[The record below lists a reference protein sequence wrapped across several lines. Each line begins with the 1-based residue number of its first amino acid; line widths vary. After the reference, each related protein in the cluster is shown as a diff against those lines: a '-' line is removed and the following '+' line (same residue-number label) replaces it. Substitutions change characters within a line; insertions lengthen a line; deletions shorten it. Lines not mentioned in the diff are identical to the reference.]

1 VVYLIEVASV
11 GEQDNFGGVAEARV
25 LRLGVGQADDAGCDL
40 NGHCPREVVQS
51 ELSWRLTTIC
61 IAAPLLFWSTIACA
75 KGAPVS
81 FRTGVAHGG
90 YAKKSAG
97 ILSMKPKAGL
107 LYVW

>member
-1 VVYLIEVASV
+1 MTLGAISMGIARERSSKARIE
-11 GEQDNFGGVAEARV
+11 
-25 LRLGVGQADDAGCDL
+25 L
-40 NGHCPREVVQS
+40 
-51 ELSWRLTTIC
+51 LSWRLTTIC